1 MAMRIDPFFLALL
14 APFMALETDEPPET
28 SQEIATVDT
37 RPLVCSSPTGTVII
51 TTTGDTPMINIP
63 STLWPRKGEG
73 WYQMID
79 LADEP
84 TVVRGKIDL
93 GREKAP
99 FSLDKYTLRLTIS
112 KSEGFIPV
120 LRPLYLTADCVRREV

>member
-1 MAMRIDPFFLALL
+1 MLINAFLLTLL
-14 APFMALETDEPPET
+14 APSTAVEADEPPENPA
-28 SQEIATVDT
+28 ATVAVDT
-37 RPLVCSSPTGTVII
+37 RPLVCSSRTGTVII
-51 TTTGDTPMINIP
+51 TTTGEAPMINIP
-63 STLWPRKGEG
+63 STLWPRKGDG

-79 LADEP
+79 LTDEP

-99 FSLDKYTLRLTIS
+99 FSLDKYTLRLTVS